1 MPSRPN
7 PAHHEAERGRGAPS
21 NAVPQRFG
29 LAERLADGDWL
40 DEVETID
47 GAAGRRRTVV
57 TE

>member
-7 PAHHEAERGRGAPS
+7 PAHHEAQRGRGAPS

-47 GAAGRRRTVV
+47 GAAGHCDR
-57 TE
+57 